1 MSDSRIKFLSPELV
15 IVPAGANIQLTK
27 SFSSSEFE
35 DITCSYLILHLDLVA
50 KLQALR
56 EHLMAPIKI
65 TSGYRSSTKQA
76 QLKAQGY
83 ETAEGPSTHEY
94 GCAADINAYG
104 RFTGVQLE
112 VAARA
117 VGFKA
122 VGVAKTWVH
131 VDLRADKVRRWE
143 YK

>member
-1 MSDSRIKFLSPELV
+1 MNDPRIKYLSPEL
-15 IVPAGANIQLTK
+15 IIIPAGANIQLSK
-27 SFSSSEFE
+27 SFSSAEFE
-35 DITCSYLILHLDLVA
+35 DITCSYVILHLDLIA

-65 TSGYRSSTKQA
+65 TSGFRSSTKQA
-76 QLKAQGY
+76 ALKAAGY
-83 ETAEGPSTHEY
+83 ETAAGPSTHEY

-104 RFTGVQLE
+104 RFTGAQLE
-112 VAARA
+112 TAARA

-122 VGVAKTWVH
+122 VGVAKTWIH